1 MWTMTVQEYLEASR
15 WRRFA
20 YQLARNPFILFVV
33 APLTIFLL
41 GQRLPSA
48 KRNRRERESVWWM
61 NLALLCMVVAMSALL
76 GIKAYVLIQ
85 LMVMAVAGAGGVWL
99 FYMQHQFE
107 AAYWERGDDWDYA
120 TAALQGSSFYKLPKI
135 LQWFSGN
142 IGFHHIHHLSP
153 RVPNYN
159 LQRCHEAEPLFRQVK
174 PMTLFSSLKSLSF
187 RLWDEQARRLVG
199 YGRVR
204 QVRRQQRQLRR
215 QQRQFAARH
224 EPPKAT

>member
-1 MWTMTVQEYLEASR
+1 
-15 WRRFA
+15 
-20 YQLARNPFILFVV
+20 
-33 APLTIFLL
+33 
-41 GQRLPSA
+41 
-48 KRNRRERESVWWM
+48 
-61 NLALLCMVVAMSALL
+61 
-76 GIKAYVLIQ
+76 
-85 LMVMAVAGAGGVWL
+85 MVMAVAGAGGVWL

-120 TAALQGSSFYKLPKI
+120 AAALQGSSFYKLPKI

-174 PMTLFSSLKSLSF
+174 PMTLFSSLKSLTF
-187 RLWDEQARRLVG
+187 RLWDEQAKRLVG

-204 QVRRQQRQLRR
+204 QLRR
-215 QQRQFAARH
+215 QQRQVRRQQREFAARH
-224 EPPKAT
+224 EPP

>member
-1 MWTMTVQEYLEASR
+1 
-15 WRRFA
+15 
-20 YQLARNPFILFVV
+20 
-33 APLTIFLL
+33 
-41 GQRLPSA
+41 
-48 KRNRRERESVWWM
+48 M
-61 NLALLCMVVAMSALL
+61 NLALLCMVVGMSWLL

-107 AAYWERGDDWDYA
+107 AAYWERGDDWQYA
-120 TAALQGSSFYKLPKI
+120 TAAMQGSSFYKLPKI